1 MHATSHPVAF
11 DEMVE
16 ALANVQRR
24 KLLVALLEHNPQ
36 DDAPVTV
43 VDEADAEVFER
54 LVSMR
59 HVHLPKLAD
68 AGFIIWDDES
78 HEVSKGPNF
87 EEIRPLLEL
96 LDDHAEELPEDW
108 L

>member
-1 MHATSHPVAF
+1 MKELSSAVRF

-16 ALANVQRR
+16 ALADVQRR
-24 KLLVALLEHNPQ
+24 KLLVALMEHNPQ
-36 DDAPVTV
+36 NDSPVVITDEKDANV
-43 VDEADAEVFER
+43 VDR

-59 HVHLPKLAD
+59 HVHLPKLAE
-68 AGFIIWDDES
+68 AGFIEWDEAS
-78 HEVSKGPNF
+78 HEVAKGENF

-96 LDDHAEELPEDW
+96 LDDHSDELPEDW